1 MNKLELT
8 KNLAATV
15 VGIGAS
21 TIVKAIIRNNVYT
34 KSAVDIVTVA
44 AATFVIG
51 SMVTDATKKYLDAK
65 IDEAVAWYASINTK
79 QD

>member
-8 KNLAATV
+8 KNAASAV
-15 VGIGAS
+15 VGIGTT
-21 TIVKAIIRNNVYT
+21 TIIKAIIRNNVYT
-34 KSAVDIVTVA
+34 RNAIDIVTIA

-51 SMVTDATKKYLDAK
+51 SMATDATKKYLDAK
-65 IDEAVAWYASINTK
+65 IDEVVAWYNAIKTE

>member
-1 MNKLELT
+1 MTKLELT
-8 KNLAATV
+8 KNIAATV

-21 TIVKAIIRNNVYT
+21 TIIKAIIRNNVYT

-51 SMVTDATKKYLDAK
+51 SMVTDATKKFLDAK
-65 IDEAVAWYASINTK
+65 IDEAVAWYAAIKVEQN
-79 QD
+79 

>member
-34 KSAVDIVTVA
+34 RTAVDIVTVA

-51 SMVTDATKKYLDAK
+51 SMVTDATKKFLDAK
-65 IDEAVAWYASINTK
+65 IDEAVAWYASIKET

>member
-8 KNLAATV
+8 KNAASAV
-15 VGIGAS
+15 VGIGTT
-21 TIVKAIIRNNVYT
+21 TIIKAIIRNNVYT
-34 KSAVDIVTVA
+34 RNAIDIVTIA

-51 SMVTDATKKYLDAK
+51 SMATDATKKYLDAK
-65 IDEAVAWYASINTK
+65 IDEVVAWYNTIKDK